1 MSTLLSN
8 RTLTT
13 FRNAQIISNKSANLF
28 VNLLDSK
35 IFSRA
40 VRYRKVSIELLEHV
54 KNLGNEGNIVKVKP
68 GYMRND
74 LYPNRK
80 ANYYIPTKGKNKL
93 LQSEGPSQIHQI
105 SKGGQITLAV
115 LGKSYVDKKNN
126 APKVLK
132 YFKETQKKIA
142 ILNHIPSLTFECDLD
157 GDANNPTK
165 LRNSVKLEDI
175 LNRIKSEYFI
185 SLNLDDIE
193 FHETNSSEI
202 NRTGD
207 YKCLFHFREIQ
218 HTISVKIIVKPS
230 IGFQGTK
237 NLSSDE

>member
-13 FRNAQIISNKSANLF
+13 FKNIQILPNKSESLF
-28 VNLLDSK
+28 VNLIASK

-40 VRYRKVSIELLEHV
+40 AKYRKITIELLEPV
-54 KNLGNEGNIVKVKP
+54 KNLGNEGDIVKVKP

-80 ANYYIPTKGKNKL
+80 ANYFIPTKGKNKL
-93 LQSEGPSQIHQI
+93 SRSEGPSQIHQL

-115 LGKSYVDKKNN
+115 LGKPYIDKKNN

-157 GDANNPTK
+157 GDVNNPTK
-165 LRNSVKLEDI
+165 LKDPVKLEYVLD
-175 LNRIKSEYFI
+175 RIKSEHNI
-185 SLNLDDIE
+185 SMNLEDIE
-193 FHETNSSEI
+193 FHEINSSEI
-202 NRTGD
+202 DLTGN

-218 HTISVKIIVKPS
+218 HSVSVKIVVKPS

-237 NLSSDE
+237 D